1 MLLGDMSWPDFQA
14 RARDGYAI
22 VPVGAVEPHGPHLP
36 LAADTMISEYFAE
49 RLAKTLGGWVTPSI
63 GYGVATPPQRLG
75 GDFPGVISISGA
87 TFMSLVTDVLSCLAR
102 YGVRRYVVVN
112 SAIDNVSFLNESARL
127 LCDRVPGARIVIVN
141 WWDVVGE
148 GFRNELAAET
158 GVDRREDHH
167 AAMVESSLVMHIAP
181 AAVQADRLLDG
192 ADDDP
197 GRRGGRQAR
206 RIRYHVFPLPPDAM
220 TASGVVYTAA
230 AASAEIGERVAR
242 RVEEKLATAVAL
254 EFEGHHGQENSSR
267 QHRQHPQGG
276 IQ

>member
-22 VPVGAVEPHGPHLP
+22 VPIGAVEPHGPHLP
-36 LAADTMISEYFAE
+36 LAADTMISEYFAM
-49 RLAKTLGGWVTPSI
+49 RLAKTLDGWVTPSI

-87 TFMSLVTDVLSCLAR
+87 TFMNLITDVLFSVAR

-112 SAIDNVSFLNESARL
+112 SAIDNVSFLNECARL
-127 LCDRVPGARIVIVN
+127 LCDRVPDARIMIVN

-148 GFRNELAAET
+148 RFRDELAAET
-158 GVDRREDHH
+158 GVDRCEDHH
-167 AAMVESSLVMHIAP
+167 AAMLESSLVMHIAP
-181 AAVQADRLLDG
+181 ATVQADRILDQAPG
-192 ADDDP
+192 AP
-197 GRRGGRQAR
+197 ASPGGRAR

-230 AASAEIGERVAR
+230 VASAEIGERVAR
-242 RVEEKLATAVAL
+242 RVQEKLAAAVAL

-267 QHRQHPQGG
+267 HHREYPQGG